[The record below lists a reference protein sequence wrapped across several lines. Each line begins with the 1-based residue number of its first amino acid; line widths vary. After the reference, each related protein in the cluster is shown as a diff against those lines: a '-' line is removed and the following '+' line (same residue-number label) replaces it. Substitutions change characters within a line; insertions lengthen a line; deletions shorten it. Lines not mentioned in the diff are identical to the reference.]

1 MTKVLFTTDVHG
13 SLICFKKFVA
23 AADFYGADVIIMGG
37 DCTGK
42 MLVPLVGDDSRRTAT
57 YLDREWVLG
66 TADEIADFERRVAN
80 AGYYPVRL
88 SPDRMA
94 ELQADSAKVDQ
105 LFVDT
110 MKSTLNGWLEYA
122 EDKLR
127 GKNVTCIITPGNDDD
142 LEIDQVLEENA
153 FVVAGEDKVIRLDDR
168 HELLSMGWTN
178 PTPWATPRE
187 CDEATLRQR
196 IDALAAQVQDM
207 DKAIFNLHAPPYGS
221 GLDEAPELNEKIEPK
236 RGGTVMASTGSTA
249 VRDAIMRYQ
258 PLMGLHG
265 HIHEARGHQKLGRTL
280 CVNPGSTYGDGS
292 LNGVLFELHKGK
304 VRSHV
309 LTMG

>member
-13 SLICFKKFVA
+13 SQVCFRKFIA

-42 MLVPLVGDDSRRTAT
+42 MLVPMAGDDSRRTAT
-57 YLDREWVLG
+57 YMDREWVLSG
-66 TADEIADFERRVAN
+66 ADEIADFERRVAN
-80 AGYYPVRL
+80 AGYYPVKL
-88 SPDRMA
+88 SVQEIA
-94 ELQADSAKVDQ
+94 ELQADPAKVDE
-105 LFVDT
+105 LFVKT
-110 MKSTLNGWLEYA
+110 MKSTLSNWLVYA
-122 EDKLR
+122 EEKLR

-142 LEIDQVLEENA
+142 LVIDDVLEQND
-153 FVVAGEDKVIRLDDR
+153 FVVAGENKVIRLDDR
-168 HELLSMGWTN
+168 HELLSLGWTN

-196 IDALAAQVQDM
+196 IDELAGQVQNM
-207 DKAIFNLHAPPYGS
+207 ERAIFNLHAPPHGT
-221 GLDEAPELNEKIEPK
+221 GLDEAPELNERIEPK
-236 RGGTVMASTGSTA
+236 RGGTVMASAGSTA
-249 VRDAIMRYQ
+249 VREAILHYQ
-258 PLMGLHG
+258 PLMALHG

-304 VRSHV
+304 IRSHI

>member
-13 SLICFKKFVA
+13 SLVCFKKFVA
-23 AADFYGADVIIMGG
+23 AANFYGADVIIMGG

-42 MLVPLVGDDSRRTAT
+42 MLVPLIGDDSHRTAM

-66 TADEIADFERRVAN
+66 TVDELVDFERRVAN

-88 SPDRMA
+88 SPDEMS
-94 ELQADSAKVDQ
+94 ELKADPARVDQ

-110 MKSTLNGWLEYA
+110 MKSTLADWLAYA
-122 EDKLR
+122 QEKLK
-127 GKNVTCIITPGNDDD
+127 GTDVTLIITPGNDDD
-142 LEIDQVLEENA
+142 PVIDQVLEENE
-153 FVVAGEDKVIRLDDR
+153 FVVAAEGKVVWLDDR

-178 PTPWATPRE
+178 PTPWHTPRE
-187 CDEATLRQR
+187 CDEAALRQR
-196 IDALAAQVQDM
+196 IDVLAAQVQDVE
-207 DKAIFNLHAPPYGS
+207 KAIFNLHAPPYGS

-236 RGGTVMASTGSTA
+236 RGGTVMMSTGSTA
-249 VRDAIMRYQ
+249 VRDAIMEYQ

-265 HIHEARGHQKLGRTL
+265 HIHESRGCQKLGRTL

-292 LNGVLFELHKGK
+292 LNGVLFELRKGK
-304 VRSHV
+304 IRSHV